1 MTRWILATLTATLV
15 VCFAMPAG
23 AGSLFTYQI
32 KNQLCLKGRDRPAV
46 VVEAL
51 EDFKAIEIQLT
62 RSDGKSITLGPRG
75 MREGQSY
82 EFEFSQA
89 DGEFDYE
96 GQIVGTYANGESYE
110 IPIYF
115 SVFVGGNL
123 DMEVPRDQIDL
134 GGEVLTIVLTR
145 PAGRAEI
152 EVRGLDGVLAE
163 EEYELSG
170 EPPGTP
176 INLEWNA
183 LRGEVLT
190 IMVRGYDKWGFYVQE
205 DITPWTL
212 EIPHDDVHFASGSHV
227 IEETEKPKLDKA
239 YATLMEKVEQYG
251 EIVQIKLFIGG
262 YTDTVD
268 SRSYNQALSERRAKS
283 IAGYF
288 RQRGFNL
295 PVYYQGFGEDALAV
309 ETNDEV
315 DEIRNRRAV
324 YLLAAWPPAPGK
336 NFPRGSWKKL

>member
-1 MTRWILATLTATLV
+1 MSSGRFAALAVAFLIAL
-15 VCFAMPAG
+15 PAQ
-23 AGSLFTYQI
+23 ASSLFTYQI
-32 KNQLCLKGRDRPAV
+32 KNQLCLKGRDKPAV

-51 EDFKAIEIQLT
+51 EDFKSIEVQLT
-62 RSDGKSITLGPRG
+62 RSDGRSMTLGPRA
-75 MREGQSY
+75 MKEGQTY
-82 EFEFSQA
+82 EFGFSQE

-96 GQIVGTYANGESYE
+96 GVIVGTYANDESYE

-145 PAGRAEI
+145 PAGRAEL
-152 EVRGLDGVLAE
+152 EVIGLDGVLAE

-170 EPPGTP
+170 EAPGTP

-183 LRGEVLT
+183 PRGEVLKL
-190 IMVRGYDKWGFYVQE
+190 MVRGYDKWGFYVQE
-205 DITPWTL
+205 DITPWSL

-227 IEETEKPKLDKA
+227 IEETERPKLDKA
-239 YATLMEKVEQYG
+239 FNTIMEKVEQYG
-251 EIVQIKLFIGG
+251 AIVEIKLFIGG

-268 SRSYNQALSERRAKS
+268 SRSYNQGLSERRARA

-288 RQRGFNL
+288 RERGFRM
-295 PVYYQGFGEDALAV
+295 PVYYQGFGEDALAL

-336 NFPRGSWKKL
+336 NFPRASWKKL